1 MIVEYPI
8 NSGSPNSDQGHHD
21 VDSVQPAVVG
31 FGRLAVLYQLYSPGQ
46 GPVVEG
52 KEPVGLV
59 EC

>member
-1 MIVEYPI
+1 MVREYPV
-8 NSGSPNSDQGHHD
+8 NSGYQHSNKRYHD